1 MKIKEN
7 IYILELPNIN
17 PQSKDFVYPT
27 VIKDGNNLTLID
39 TGYPGQIEYIKS
51 ELEKDGLDI
60 NNIKTIILTHHDID
74 HMGNVKPILNLL
86 PDIEVITFEDEEGYI
101 NGSKTA
107 NKVEIMEKML
117 DKMDERG
124 KQFYNMFKSFY
135 ENNKIKVSKTVK
147 NGDVIN
153 KGESMKVI
161 ATPGHTAGHM
171 CLYIDKYK
179 LLIAGD
185 LLVLNDGNITTTSKE
200 LNYDNDMYLQSVN
213 KIKSLELETI
223 ICFHG
228 GVVDL

>member
-51 ELEKDGLDI
+51 ELEKDGLNI

-74 HMGNVKPILNLL
+74 HMGNVKSILNLL
-86 PDIEVITFEDEEGYI
+86 ADIEVITFEDEAGYI
-101 NGSKTA
+101 NGSKIA
-107 NKVEIMEKML
+107 NKVELMEKML

-135 ENNKIKVSKTVK
+135 ENNKVKVSKTVK
-147 NGDVIN
+147 SGDVIN
-153 KGESMKVI
+153 KGESIKVI
-161 ATPGHTAGHM
+161 ATPGHTSGHM

-213 KIKSLELETI
+213 KIKNLELETI

-228 GVVDL
+228 GVVYI